1 MQLEQEIRS
10 MIESFDGKIG
20 IALKEL
26 PNGSGFEIN
35 ADQPYRAASVIKV
48 PIMHEIFRKSEQ
60 GKLDLNSVHKVS
72 DNNIQVGSG
81 VIRSLSSMPY
91 TIKDLVTL
99 MIIVSDNSA
108 TNECIDIATYDGV
121 TSSMKD
127 LGLINTVL
135 VRKMLGQKGGDVSF
149 SQDNTIS
156 PKDSILL
163 LEDIYNASTL
173 SRDSCDS
180 ILDIMKAQQLRNKLP
195 RYLPVDT
202 ESATKGGTV
211 RHVANDIGIL
221 YFSKPI
227 AVSILSMDVPH
238 SSYGDDLIAKMSQT
252 IYKYYSS

>member
-1 MQLEQEIRS
+1 
-10 MIESFDGKIG
+10 MIENFDGKIG
-20 IALKEL
+20 ISLKEL
-26 PNGSGFEIN
+26 PNGPGFEIN
-35 ADQPYRAASVIKV
+35 ANQSYRAASVIKV

-60 GKLDLNSVHKVS
+60 GALDLTSVHKVS
-72 DNNIQVGSG
+72 ENNICIGSG
-81 VIRSLSSMPY
+81 VIRSLSPSISY

-108 TNECIDIATYDGV
+108 TNECIDIATFNDV
-121 TSSMKD
+121 TSSMKN
-127 LGLINTVL
+127 LGLLNTVL

-163 LEDIYNASTL
+163 LQDIYNASTL

-180 ILDIMKAQQLRNKLP
+180 MLDIMKSQQLRNKLP

-202 ESATKGGTV
+202 ISATKGGTV
-211 RHVANDIGIL
+211 KGVANDIGIL
-221 YFSKPI
+221 YFDKPI
-227 AVSILSMDVPH
+227 AISILSNDVPH
-238 SSYGDDLIAKMSQT
+238 SSYGDDLIAKIAKL